1 MLTRRKLVF
10 FAAIS
15 ENNWIILAKNRKII
29 DKIDVYSESDKTA
42 NFWGV
47 SFLKGIYVCV
57 CVCVCVF
64 IGHMCVCVCV
74 FMHLYMCVCV
84 CVCVFLC
91 IYICVCVFFRNG
103 TGEWS
108 WHTVSFCHLH
118 LQLRTART
126 GHEKQAYV
134 PGGAVSQNTHTFSLN
149 SVAL

>member
-29 DKIDVYSESDKTA
+29 DKIDVYSEADKTA

-57 CVCVCVF
+57 CFYRSYVCVCVCF
-64 IGHMCVCVCV
+64 YAFMCVCVCV
-74 FMHLYMCVCV
+74 CFYRSYVCVCVCV

-91 IYICVCVFFRNG
+91 IYICVCVF
-103 TGEWS
+103 
-108 WHTVSFCHLH
+108 
-118 LQLRTART
+118 
-126 GHEKQAYV
+126 
-134 PGGAVSQNTHTFSLN
+134 
-149 SVAL
+149 